1 MVLRGA
7 SAEAQAALRS
17 LVDATAPGDLVTL
30 GEDLFGAAA
39 VLRAEPGLRRVA
51 TDQSLDASAKSGL
64 VRGVFDGK
72 VSAAG
77 LDLLA
82 DAVSRRWTTP
92 RDLADTLE
100 ALGVVSTVKSSGGDS
115 ARLADELFAIGQLV
129 NENAELRGAL
139 SDPTRSAEDKATLL
153 NGLLEGKTLAA
164 TQRLAVLALNGSHR
178 TVVVALNEY
187 QKIAAAVKDESVAK
201 VRVARDLSAADRD
214 RLQKALTV
222 QYGRP
227 VHLNVS
233 VEPELVGGMRVEIG
247 DDVIDGSVSSRLDD
261 ARRRLAG

>member
-7 SAEAQAALRS
+7 SAEAQAGLRS
-17 LVDATAPGDLVTL
+17 QVDAVAAGDLATI

-51 TDQSLDASAKSGL
+51 TDQSLDASAKSDL

-72 VSAAG
+72 ISASG
-77 LDLLA
+77 LDLVA

-100 ALGVVSTVKSSGGDS
+100 TLGVVATVKSAGGDS
-115 ARLADELFAIGQLV
+115 ARLADELFEISQLV
-129 NENAELRGAL
+129 SENSDLRGAL
-139 SDPTRSAEDKATLL
+139 SEPTRSVADKGALL
-153 NGLLEGKTLAA
+153 SGLLEGKALAA
-164 TQRLAVLALNGSHR
+164 TRRLAVLALNGSHR
-178 TVVVALNEY
+178 TVTVALGEY

-201 VRVARDLSAADRD
+201 VRVARELSPADRD
-214 RLQKALTV
+214 RLQNALSA

-233 VEPELVGGMRVEIG
+233 VEPDLVGGLRVEIG
-247 DDVIDGSVSSRLDD
+247 DDVIDGSVSSRIDD

>member
-7 SAEAQAALRS
+7 SAEAQAGLRS
-17 LVDATAPGDLVTL
+17 AIDAAASGDLATL

-51 TDQSLDASAKSGL
+51 TDQSLDAEAKSGL

-72 VSAAG
+72 ISAAG
-77 LDLLA
+77 LDLVA

-100 ALGVVSTVKSSGGDS
+100 NLGVVATVKSAGAES
-115 ARLADELFAIGQLV
+115 ARLADELFSISQLV
-129 NENAELRGAL
+129 DSEADLRGAL
-139 SDPTRSAEDKATLL
+139 SDPTRSVADKGALL
-153 NGLLEGKTLAA
+153 SGLLEGKALAA

-178 TVVVALNEY
+178 TVTVALGEY

-201 VRVARDLSAADRD
+201 VRVARELSAADRD
-214 RLQKALTV
+214 RLQNALSA

-233 VEPELVGGMRVEIG
+233 VEPGLVGGLRVEIG
-247 DDVIDGSVSSRLDD
+247 DDVIDGSVSSRIDD

>member
-7 SAEAQAALRS
+7 SAEALAGLRS
-17 LVDATAPGDLVTL
+17 RVDAAGSADLATL

-39 VLRAEPGLRRVA
+39 VFRAEPGLRRVA
-51 TDQSLDASAKSGL
+51 TDQSLDPSAKTGL
-64 VRGVFDGK
+64 IRSIFDGK
-72 VSAAG
+72 VSATG
-77 LDLLA
+77 LDLIGEA
-82 DAVSRRWTTP
+82 ASRRWTTT

-100 ALGVVSTVKSSGGDS
+100 TLGVVATAKSSGSDS
-115 ARLADELFAIGQLV
+115 VRLADELFAFSQLV
-129 NENAELRGAL
+129 NDNGDLRGAL
-139 SDPTRSAEDKATLL
+139 SDPTRSVGDKAALL
-153 NGLLEGKTLAA
+153 SGLLEGKSLAA

-178 TVVVALNEY
+178 TVVVALAEY

-201 VRVARDLSAADRD
+201 VRVARDLTDADRE
-214 RLQKALTV
+214 RLQTALTR

-233 VEPELVGGMRVEIG
+233 VEPDLVGGMRVEIG
-247 DDVIDGSVSSRLDD
+247 DDVIDGSVSSRVDD